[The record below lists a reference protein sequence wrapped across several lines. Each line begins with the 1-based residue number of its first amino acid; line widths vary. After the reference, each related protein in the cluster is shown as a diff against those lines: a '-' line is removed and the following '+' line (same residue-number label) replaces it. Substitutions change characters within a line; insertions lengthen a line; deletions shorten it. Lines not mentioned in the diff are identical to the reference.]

1 MNALPPIGPKIRA
14 LRQERGWTQARLAA
28 LLGITQ
34 GYLSQLERGD
44 AGSFTAE
51 QLLLILRQFNV
62 PIDRFLPGKGA
73 EVSSQ
78 IQNALARTGAPH
90 LVEAELLPS
99 EKLRSAADTIRETLV
114 SADSA
119 RQIAALAP
127 VVVENAGRL
136 NLTRLRAEL
145 AALGLERRFGWAVE
159 SILEAV
165 KRESELVLPREW
177 RLKYRRAVAALD
189 NFISPLILFAP
200 TENPDRPT
208 PHDLLDPDITGVE
221 ALNETVANSS
231 ETARKWR
238 VATRIETDDFVRA
251 LRAARGAD

>member
-1 MNALPPIGPKIRA
+1 MKDLPPIGPKIRA
-14 LRQERGWTQARLAA
+14 LRHERDWTQARLAK

-51 QLLLILRQFNV
+51 QLLTVLRQFNI
-62 PIDRFLPGKGA
+62 PIDHFFPGSPAASG
-73 EVSSQ
+73 Q

-99 EKLRSAADTIRETLV
+99 EKLRNASDTIRETLV
-114 SADSA
+114 AGDSA
-119 RQIAALAP
+119 RQITSLAP
-127 VVVENAGRL
+127 VFVENASRL

-145 AALGLERRFGWAVE
+145 AALGLERRFGWATE
-159 SILEAV
+159 SIHEAI
-165 KRESELVLPREW
+165 KHESEQVLPREW

-189 NFISPLILFAP
+189 SFISPLILFAP
-200 TENPDRPT
+200 LENPDRPS
-208 PHDLLDPDITGVE
+208 PYDILDPDITGVE
-221 ALNETVANSS
+221 ALKETIASGS
-231 ETARKWR
+231 EIARKWR
-238 VATRIETDDFVRA
+238 VATRIETDDFIRA